1 MDLFKK
7 IIGIK
12 SNNND
17 NIPEIHLV
25 ENEIKCYYDQ
35 NKKKWVF

>member
-25 ENEIKCYYDQ
+25 ENEIK
-35 NKKKWVF
+35 